1 MKKIFKIGSII
12 ILVFIA
18 FIIIVPIVFEGK
30 IIELVKK
37 TANNNINATL
47 DFKEADLSIWSSFP
61 SASVSLE
68 NVSIVNNEPF
78 AGDTL
83 FLAKAIDL
91 KMPLSDLF
99 KSSSE
104 ISITSF
110 VVDGARV
117 DIKIDVNGN
126 ANYDIAKKN
135 EAIDNEASGDNA
147 MQLGLESYQLTNSS
161 LSYNDI
167 SSNMRFELNDFN
179 HSGSGDLSSVKS
191 ELKTQSSALIS
202 FDKDSVTYLKNN
214 KLNLDAI
221 LAIDLKENTYS
232 FLENK
237 LLINQLPLTFD
248 GFIKLNEGNQ
258 EIEIAFKTPS
268 SDFRNFLAL
277 VPEVY
282 SKNIEGVTTT
292 GNFDVKG
299 KFEGI
304 IDDTHIPKFNILIN
318 SDNASFKYP
327 DLPKSLTNININT
340 EIANATGF
348 SKDTYVKIDK
358 LSFKI
363 DDKVFNA
370 KAELKELTL
379 NMKVI
384 ASIKG
389 IVNLASLEEIYPAEA
404 VKGVKGIL
412 DLDATTSFDM
422 SSIENHQ
429 YENTRTSGTFSMK
442 DFKYE
447 SKELSSPLKVHKASI
462 AFNSGT
468 VNLNNFDAQ
477 LGNTD
482 FEATGAIH
490 NLLGF
495 LFTKENIEGKFTVTS
510 NTFSVNDFM
519 VSDSETSRENS
530 ENEEIN
536 GPKTSEER
544 IKIPSF
550 LDCTIDAKATTVLYD
565 NITLKNVSGR
575 LTLKDEKAELQNIKS
590 AIFNGALGLN
600 GSVST
605 KEEVSKFNM
614 DLDVN
619 SFDVG
624 QSFTSLEL
632 FQALAPIAKAI
643 DGKINSTISLSGNL
657 NDDLTPDLNSLNGTM
672 LAQLLASKIT
682 TKKSPL
688 LQNLEQNLP
697 FLETEKLNLE
707 NLKTALTFKDG
718 KVVLKPFKLNYED
731 IEIAIAGGH
740 GFDKSLAYDAVL
752 NVPAKYLGKEASKLI
767 AQLNDAESQQIK
779 VPVSALISG
788 KFTKP
793 SIKTDLKAAIANLS
807 KQVANN
813 QKDKLLDKGKDKLT
827 NALSDLLGKKKDSS
841 KTDSLKKDVTKDA
854 AKDLLEGL
862 FSRKKKKK
870 DTTKSN

>member
-30 IIELVKK
+30 IIELLKK

-68 NVSIVNNEPF
+68 GVSIVNNEPF

-147 MQLGLESYQLTNSS
+147 IQLGLESYQLTNSS

-202 FDKDSVTYLKNN
+202 FEKDSVTYLKNN

-370 KAELKELTL
+370 KAELKELTQ

-384 ASIKG
+384 ASLKG

-422 SSIENHQ
+422 NALKNHH
-429 YENTRTSGTFSMK
+429 YEKTKTTGTFSVE

-447 SKELSSPLKVHKASI
+447 SKELNSPLEVKNAEIS
-462 AFNSGT
+462 FNPRT
-468 VNLNNFDAQ
+468 VNLNDFKAQ
-477 LGNTD
+477 LGVTD
-482 FEATGAIH
+482 FSASGAIH

-495 LFTKENIEGKFTVTS
+495 IFAKENIEGKFTVTS

-519 VSDSETSRENS
+519 VSESEGMPT
-530 ENEEIN
+530 EEEPN
-536 GPKTSEER
+536 QNVPER

-550 LDCTIDAKATTVLYD
+550 LDCTIDAKANTVLYD
-565 NITLKNVSGR
+565 NISLKNVSA
-575 LTLKDEKAELQNIKS
+575 LLFIKDEKAILKNVKS
-590 AIFNGALGLN
+590 AIFGGTLGLN
-600 GSVST
+600 GNVST
-605 KEEVSKFNM
+605 KDKVSKFEM
-614 DLDVN
+614 DMDAKN
-619 SFDVG
+619 FNIG
-624 QSFTSLEL
+624 QSFTSLEM

-643 DGKINSTISLSGNL
+643 DGKINSTIRVSGDL
-657 NDDLTPDLNSLNGTM
+657 NDDLTPDLSSLNGTM
-672 LAQLLASKIT
+672 LAQLLSSKIS
-682 TKKSPL
+682 TKNTPL
-688 LQNLEQNLP
+688 LQTLEQQLP
-697 FLETEKLNLE
+697 FLDTKKLNLE

-718 KVVLKPFKLNYED
+718 KVALKPFQLNYED

-752 NVPAKYLGKEASKLI
+752 NVPAKYLGKEASQLI
-767 AQLNDAESQQIK
+767 AQLNNEESKNIK

-788 KFTKP
+788 KFSQP
-793 SIKTDLKAAIANLS
+793 RVKTDLKAAVGNLG

-813 QKDKLLDKGKDKLT
+813 QKDKLLNKGKDKIT
-827 NALSDLLGKKKDSS
+827 NALDNLLGKKKDSS
-841 KTDSLKKDVTKDA
+841 NTDSLKKDPTKTG
-854 AKDLLEGL
+854 AKELLNNL
-862 FSRKKKKK
+862 FKRKKKKK
-870 DTTKSN
+870 DTTGNKP

>member
-147 MQLGLESYQLTNSS
+147 IQLGLESYQLTNSS

-202 FDKDSVTYLKNN
+202 FDKDSVTFLKNN

-370 KAELKELTL
+370 KAELKELTQ

-384 ASIKG
+384 ASLKG

-697 FLETEKLNLE
+697 FLDTKRLNLE

-841 KTDSLKKDVTKDA
+841 KTDSLKKDVTKDT
-854 AKDLLEGL
+854 AKDLLDGL

>member
-1 MKKIFKIGSII
+1 MKKIFKIVSII

-47 DFKEADLSIWSSFP
+47 DFKEADLSIWSNFP

-68 NVSIVNNEPF
+68 NVSIVNNTPF

-83 FLAKAIDL
+83 FSAKTIDL

-99 KSSSE
+99 KRSSE
-104 ISITSF
+104 IGITSF
-110 VVDGARV
+110 VVDDAQVSIR
-117 DIKIDVNGN
+117 IDAKGN
-126 ANYDIAKKN
+126 ANYDIAKKSEGTN
-135 EAIDNEASGDNA
+135 SEITEENGI
-147 MQLGLESYQLTNSS
+147 QLSLESYRFTNSS
-161 LSYNDI
+161 LSYDDM
-167 SSNMRFELNDFN
+167 SSNMRFELTELS

-202 FDKDSVTYLKNN
+202 FQKDSVTYLKSN
-214 KLNLDAI
+214 KLNLDAV
-221 LAIDLKENTYS
+221 LAMDFKENTYS
-232 FLENK
+232 FLENE
-237 LLINQLPLTFD
+237 LMLNQLPLTFD
-248 GFIKLNEGNQ
+248 GFVKVNESNQ
-258 EIEIAFKTPS
+258 EIDITFKTPS
-268 SDFRNFLAL
+268 SDFKNFLAL
-277 VPEVY
+277 IPEVY

-299 KFEGI
+299 KIQGL

-340 EIANATGF
+340 EIANSTGF
-348 SKDTYVKIDK
+348 TKDTYVTIDK

-363 DDKVFNA
+363 DDEVFNA
-370 KAELKELTL
+370 KAELKELTE
-379 NMKVI
+379 NIKVS
-384 ASIKG
+384 ASLKG

-412 DLDATTSFDM
+412 NLDATTNFDM
-422 SSIENHQ
+422 RSIENHQ
-429 YENTRTSGTFSMK
+429 YENTRTSGTFSVK

-447 SKELSSPLKVHKASI
+447 SKELSSPLEVTKAAI
-462 AFNSGT
+462 VFKPGT
-468 VNLNNFDAQ
+468 VNLNSFDAQ
-477 LGNTD
+477 LGDTD
-482 FEATGAIH
+482 FVASGAIH

-495 LFTKENIEGKFTVTS
+495 LFAKENIEGKFTVQS

-519 VSDSETSRENS
+519 VSEAESTDKNPTKEKET
-530 ENEEIN
+530 
-536 GPKTSEER
+536 PQER

-550 LDCTIDAKATTVLYD
+550 LDCVIDAKATTVLYD

-575 LTLKDEKAELQNIKS
+575 LILKDEKAELQNIKS
-590 AIFNGALGLN
+590 TIFNGALGLN

-605 KEEVSKFNM
+605 KEEVSKFKM

-619 SFDVG
+619 SFDIG

-643 DGKINSTISLSGNL
+643 EGKINSNISLSGNL
-657 NDDLTPDLNSLNGTM
+657 NDDLTPNLNSLNGTM
-672 LAQLLASKIT
+672 LAQLLSSKIT

-688 LQNLEQNLP
+688 LQNLEQNLL
-697 FLETEKLNLE
+697 FLETKKLNLE

-718 KVVLKPFKLNYED
+718 KVVLKPFRLNYED
-731 IEIAIAGGH
+731 IEIAISGGH
-740 GFDKSLAYDAVL
+740 GFDKSLAYDAVM

-767 AQLNDAESQQIK
+767 AQLNDDESKNIK

-793 SIKTDLKAAIANLS
+793 SIKTDLKAAITNLS

-827 NALSDLLGKKKDSS
+827 DALSDLLSKKKDSTES
-841 KTDSLKKDVTKDA
+841 DSLKKEGTKDT
-854 AKDLLEGL
+854 AKDLLDGL
-862 FSRKKKKK
+862 FNRKKKKK
-870 DTTKSN
+870 DTVKSN